1 MTTSHRLG
9 RPAAIIAA
17 MVALAPAL
25 AGCNTHR
32 AEATGSVYP
41 TDFRDRHP
49 IVLAHAPRVLDVFVE
64 GTRGFDE
71 RERADVAA
79 FIAEYRRYGNGPIAA
94 QVPAGTKLEGATRTA
109 LGRIRATAGGRLAVS
124 SYIPDDPKIASPIRL
139 SFHRLQ
145 ARVAGTCGL
154 WPQDLGVEDYQFNES
169 NKPYWN
175 LGCASQSNFAAQ
187 IADPVDLVRGRQT
200 TPPDTGRRMQNIE
213 KLRQGQD
220 PSTTYK
226 TDGTSVRSGVGQ

>member
-1 MTTSHRLG
+1 MTNPNRLS
-9 RPAAIIAA
+9 RPVALLAA
-17 MVALAPAL
+17 MAALAPAL
-25 AGCNTHR
+25 AGCNSRT
-32 AEATGSVYP
+32 ADATGSLYP
-41 TDFRDRHP
+41 SDFRDRHP
-49 IVLAHAPRVLDVFVE
+49 IVLGHAPRVLDVFVE
-64 GTRGFDE
+64 GSSGFSE

-79 FIAEYRRYGNGPIAA
+79 FLAEYRRSGNGPIVA
-94 QVPAGTKLEGATRTA
+94 QVPTGTKLGGATRTA
-109 LGRIRATAGGRLAVS
+109 LGRLQAAAGGRMAVS
-124 SYIPDDPKIASPIRL
+124 SYVPEDPSIASPIRL

-145 ARVAGTCGL
+145 ARVASTCGL
-154 WPQDLGVEDYQFNES
+154 WPQDMGVEDYQFNEA

-187 IADPVDLVRGRQT
+187 IADPVDLVRGRQP

-226 TDGTSVRSGVGQ
+226 ADGTSVKSGVGQ